1 VVHVTDATG
10 PATMRSAQRDE
21 VGVPPACGGESG
33 NQTQPTDTAGSWRVL
48 LGPRYLGTSTL
59 LAGGVALYATNEFL
73 TISLLPSTVAEI
85 GGERLFAWVTTLY
98 LVGSIVA
105 AAAVN
110 AALLRLGAR
119 SSYLL
124 GLGVFGIGSVV
135 CAAAPNMEVLLAGRT
150 LQGAAG
156 GLLAGLGYAVISAAL
171 PQALWT
177 RASALVSAMWGV
189 ATIVGPATGGF
200 FAQFGL
206 WRWGFG
212 AVAML
217 TAAMAALVPMV
228 LPGGRVD
235 PGGAAPALKIPV
247 WSLLLLGA
255 AALTVGVAQVPH
267 SSVAMAA
274 LLAASVLLVALF
286 VVVDR
291 RVSVAVL
298 PPSVFRSGPLK
309 WIYLTMAL
317 LMASA
322 MVDMYVPLFG
332 QRLAHLLPV
341 VAGFLGAALAVG
353 WTVSEVVSAS
363 LRSSRGI
370 ARVVGGAPLIMAVGL
385 ALAAATQVDN
395 APAGVV
401 VLWAVALVITGIGI
415 GARWPHLSAW
425 AMHCVDDVKEGGASA
440 AAINTVQ
447 LISGAL
453 GAGLAGVVV
462 NSAHGGAVSAAR
474 WVFAVFAALGA
485 VGAVASYR
493 ATRGQR

>member
-1 VVHVTDATG
+1 MVYVTDAAST
-10 PATMRSAQRDE
+10 TE
-21 VGVPPACGGESG
+21 
-33 NQTQPTDTAGSWRVL
+33 TAGGWREL
-48 LGPRYLGTSTL
+48 LGARYLGTSTL
-59 LAGGVALYATNEFL
+59 LAGGVALYAINEFL
-73 TISLLPSTVAEI
+73 TISLLPSTVADI

-98 LVGSIVA
+98 LVGSVVA
-105 AAAVN
+105 AAGVN
-110 AALLRLGAR
+110 AALLRFGAR
-119 SSYLL
+119 PSYLL
-124 GLGVFGIGSVV
+124 GLAVFGIGSVV
-135 CAAAPNMEVLLAGRT
+135 CASAPNMEVLLAGRT

-206 WRWGFG
+206 WRWAFG

-217 TAAMAALVPMV
+217 TAAMAALVPTV
-228 LPGGRVD
+228 LPAGRAG
-235 PGGAAPALKIPV
+235 PSGAAPMLKIPV

-255 AALTVGVAQVPH
+255 AALTVSVAQVPH
-267 SSVAMAA
+267 NSVATTA
-274 LLAASVLLVALF
+274 LVVASLLLVVVF
-286 VVVDR
+286 VAVDR
-291 RVSVAVL
+291 RMSVAVL
-298 PPSVFRSGPLK
+298 PPSAFGSGPLR

-332 QRLAHLLPV
+332 QRLAHLVPV

-353 WTVSEVVSAS
+353 WTVSEIVSAS
-363 LRSSRGI
+363 LGSGRVI
-370 ARVVGGAPLIMAVGL
+370 AHVVAAAPLIMAVGL
-385 ALAAATQVDN
+385 VLGAVTQVDN
-395 APAGVV
+395 APVGVAV
-401 VLWAVALVITGIGI
+401 VWALALTITGTGIG
-415 GARWPHLSAW
+415 AAWPHLSAW
-425 AMHCVDDVKEGGASA
+425 AMRFVDETEEGGAAA

-447 LISGAL
+447 LISGAF

-462 NSAHGGAVSAAR
+462 NSAHGGAVMAAR
-474 WVFAVFAALGA
+474 WLFAVFAALGA

-493 ATRGQR
+493 ASRGQR